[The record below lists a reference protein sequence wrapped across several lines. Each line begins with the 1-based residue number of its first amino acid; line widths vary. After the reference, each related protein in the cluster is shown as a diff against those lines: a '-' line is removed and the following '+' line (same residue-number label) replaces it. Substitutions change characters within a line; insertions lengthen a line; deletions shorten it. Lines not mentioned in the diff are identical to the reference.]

1 MKTVHPES
9 VIVPDHNWLAE
20 VEKKSGVKVSACY
33 QCKKC
38 SAGCPVTFAMDYLPN
53 QMLHMIQI
61 GLKEEVLKS
70 ATIWVC
76 ASCETCTTRC
86 PNDIDIAKIMDAMR
100 MASLKSGV
108 AAGEKRVPIF
118 HEAFLSSVKSTG
130 RVYELGMIGQYTLK
144 SGDAALKLKEGS
156 LLGEAK
162 LGWQMFKKGKLKLF
176 PQRIKGTGEIKKLFK
191 KTKRGEGA

>member
-1 MKTVHPES
+1 MHPES

-86 PNDIDIAKIMDAMR
+86 PNDIDIAKIMDVMR
-100 MASLKSGV
+100 TASLKSGV

-144 SGDAALKLKEGS
+144 SGDGALKLKEGS

-191 KTKRGEGA
+191 KTKRGDGA

>member
-1 MKTVHPES
+1 MQFES
-9 VIVPDHNWLAE
+9 LFTPDSSWLAE
-20 VEKKSGVKVSACY
+20 VEKSSGVAVSTCY

-38 SAGCPVTFAMDYLPN
+38 SSGCPVTFAMDYLPN
-53 QMLHMIQI
+53 QILHMIQM

-86 PNDIDIAKIMDAMR
+86 PNDIDIAKIMDVMR
-100 MASLKSGV
+100 RASLESGLAV
-108 AAGEKRVPIF
+108 GEKKVPVF
-118 HEAFLSSVKSTG
+118 HDAFLSSIKSKG

-144 SGDAALKLKEGS
+144 SGDAKAKLISGS
-156 LLGEAK
+156 FIEEVK

-176 PQRIKGTGEIKKLFK
+176 PQKIKRTGEIKKLFK
-191 KTKRGEGA
+191 KLKRGEGA

>member
-1 MKTVHPES
+1 MQPES
-9 VIVPDHNWLAE
+9 LIIPDHTWLAE
-20 VEKKSGVKVSACY
+20 VEKSSGIAVSACY

-38 SAGCPVTFAMDYLPN
+38 SSGCPVTFAMDYLPN
-53 QMLHMIQI
+53 QILHMIQM

-70 ATIWVC
+70 TTIWVC

-100 MASLKSGV
+100 MASLKSGL
-108 AAGEKRVPIF
+108 ATGEKRVPIF
-118 HEAFLSSVKSTG
+118 HEAFLSSIKSKG

-144 SGDAALKLKEGS
+144 SGDAAAKLKNGS
-156 LLGEAK
+156 LMEEAK

-176 PQRIKGTGEIKKLFK
+176 PQKIRHTGEIKRLFK
-191 KTKRGEGA
+191 TLKRGRET

>member
-1 MKTVHPES
+1 MHSES
-9 VIVPDHNWLAE
+9 IIVPDHNWLAE

-108 AAGEKRVPIF
+108 VAGEKRVPIF

-144 SGDAALKLKEGS
+144 SGDAAVKLKEGS
-156 LLGEAK
+156 LLREAK

-176 PQRIKGTGEIKKLFK
+176 PRKIKRVRELKELFK
-191 KTKRGEGA
+191 KLTRRESA

>member
-1 MKTVHPES
+1 MKTVHSES

-38 SAGCPVTFAMDYLPN
+38 SGGCPVTFAMDYLPN
-53 QMLHMIQI
+53 QILHMIQM
-61 GLKEEVLKS
+61 GLKNEVLKS
-70 ATIWVC
+70 TTIWVC

-86 PNDIDIAKIMDAMR
+86 PNDIDIARIMDAMR
-100 MASLKSGV
+100 TASLKSGL
-108 AAGEKRVPIF
+108 AAGEKKVPVF
-118 HEAFLSSVKSTG
+118 HEAFLSSIRSKG

-144 SGDAALKLKEGS
+144 SGDATSKLKSGS
-156 LLGEAK
+156 LLEEAK
-162 LGWQMFKKGKLKLF
+162 LGWQMFKKGKLRIF

>member
-1 MKTVHPES
+1 MQPES
-9 VIVPDHNWLAE
+9 LITPDQNWLAE
-20 VEKKSGVKVSACY
+20 VEKSSGVAVSACY

-38 SAGCPVTFAMDYLPN
+38 SSGCPVTFAMDYLPN
-53 QMLHMIQI
+53 QILHMIQM
-61 GLKEEVLKS
+61 GLKDEVLKS

-76 ASCETCTTRC
+76 ASCEACTTRC

-108 AAGEKRVPIF
+108 VTGEKRVPIF
-118 HEAFLSSVKSTG
+118 HEAFLSSIKSKG

-144 SGDAALKLKEGS
+144 SGDTALKLKDGS
-156 LLGEAK
+156 LMEEAK

-176 PQRIKGTGEIKKLFK
+176 PQKIRRTGEIKRLFK
-191 KTKRGEGA
+191 ILKRGRET

>member
-1 MKTVHPES
+1 MQKES
-9 VIVPDHNWLAE
+9 LITLDHNWLAE
-20 VEKKSGVKVSACY
+20 VEKNSGVKVSACY

-86 PNDIDIAKIMDAMR
+86 PNDIDIAKIMDVMR
-100 MASLKSGV
+100 MASRRAGLAV
-108 AAGEKRVPIF
+108 GEKRVPIF
-118 HEAFLSSVKSTG
+118 HEAFLSSIKSKG
-130 RVYELGMIGQYTLK
+130 RIYELGMIGQYTLK
-144 SGDAALKLKEGS
+144 SGDVTAKLKSGS
-156 LLGEAK
+156 LMDEVK
-162 LGWQMFKKGKLKLF
+162 LGWQMFKKGKLRLI
-176 PQRIKGTGEIKKLFK
+176 PQKIKRRGEVKRLFK
-191 KTKRGEGA
+191 KLKRE

>member
-1 MKTVHPES
+1 MQPES
-9 VIVPDHNWLAE
+9 LIIPDHTWLNK
-20 VEKKSGVKVSACY
+20 VEKKSGVAVSACY

-38 SAGCPVTFAMDYLPN
+38 SSGCPVAFAMDYLPN
-53 QMLHMIQI
+53 QILHMIQM

-86 PNDIDIAKIMDAMR
+86 PNDIDIAKIMDVMR
-100 MASLKSGV
+100 MESRTSGL
-108 AAGEKRVPIF
+108 ATGEKRVPVF
-118 HEAFLSSVKSTG
+118 HDAFLSSIKSTG

-144 SGDAALKLKEGS
+144 SGDVTAKFKGGS
-156 LLGEAK
+156 LMEEAK

-176 PQRIKGTGEIKKLFK
+176 PHRIKGRGEVKKLFK
-191 KTKRGEGA
+191 KLKKGEDA

>member
-1 MKTVHPES
+1 MKTVQSES

-108 AAGEKRVPIF
+108 VAGEKRVPIF

-144 SGDAALKLKEGS
+144 SGDAAVKLKEGS
-156 LLGEAK
+156 LLREAK

-176 PQRIKGTGEIKKLFK
+176 PQKIKRVRELKELFK
-191 KTKRGEGA
+191 KLTRRESA